1 MTHELRQM
9 TTSNDL
15 KTAFEV
21 LKELRT
27 NLEFAEFLAIYDKA
41 STADRYTL
49 VGCFVGNACVAVMG
63 YRVLFDF
70 VHGAHLY
77 VDDLVTTEKQRSKG
91 HGKLLLKYAEDQARA
106 QGLAGLR
113 LCTGVDNDAGKR
125 FYEREGWQLRSVA
138 YKKKL
143 KEGT

>member
-1 MTHELRQM
+1 MMPAIRNM
-9 TTSNDL
+9 TTPNDL
-15 KTAFEV
+15 KIAFAV

-27 NLEFAEFLAIYDKA
+27 NLEFAEFLGLYDKA

-49 VGCFVGNACVAVMG
+49 VGCFDGDACVAVMG

-77 VDDLVTTEKQRSKG
+77 VDDLITTEKQRSKG
-91 HGKLLLKYAEDQARA
+91 NGQLLLKYAEDQART

-143 KEGT
+143 KGGD